1 MALAMNRLSSLVI
14 LVCLP
19 ACRSGGNARA
29 PEPVAAPVAAAP
41 MDGARCTS
49 SWLTPPAVEPSIAVP
64 ADGGAVLLHA
74 AGVGTQNYACQTAAD
89 GGTGWALLGPAA
101 DLSDC
106 RGAVIGHHFASDG
119 GAAAPEW
126 QSNDGTFVIGHK
138 LAALPTDGGAASVPS
153 LLLQAV
159 ARGGSGALSQTAYVQ
174 RLDADGGAA
183 LGPCNAG
190 DTLQV
195 PYAADYYFYG
205 R

>member
-1 MALAMNRLSSLVI
+1 MKRLPLLVV
-14 LVCLP
+14 LVSLP
-19 ACRSGGNARA
+19 ACRSGSNARA
-29 PEPVAAPVAAAP
+29 PEPVAAPLAVAP
-41 MDGARCTS
+41 TDGARCTA
-49 SWLTPPAVEPSIAVP
+49 SWLAPPAVNPSIAVP

-74 AGVGTQNYACQTAAD
+74 TGVGTQNYACQTTAD
-89 GGTGWALLGPAA
+89 GGTGWSLLGPAA

-106 RGAVIGHHFASDG
+106 RGAIIGHHFASDG
-119 GAAAPEW
+119 GAASPEW
-126 QSNDGTFVIGHK
+126 QSNDGTFVVGHK
-138 LAALPTDGGAASVPS
+138 VAALATDGGTSVPS

-159 ARGGSGALSQTAYVQ
+159 ARGGSGTLSQTAYVQ

-190 DTLQV
+190 DTLEV

>member
-1 MALAMNRLSSLVI
+1 MKRFRLLV
-14 LVCLP
+14 LLLCLP
-19 ACRSGGNARA
+19 ACRSAASARA
-29 PEPVAAPVAAAP
+29 PEPVEAPDAAATT
-41 MDGARCTS
+41 DGARCTS
-49 SWLTPPAVEPSIAVP
+49 SWLAAPTVNPSIAVP

-74 AGVGTQNYACQTAAD
+74 TGAGTQNYACKTTDD
-89 GGTGWALLGPAA
+89 GGTGWTLLGPAA

-119 GAAAPEW
+119 GAAYPEW
-126 QSNDGTFVIGHK
+126 QTADGAYVVGHK
-138 LAALPTDGGAASVPS
+138 VAARGTDGGTVSVPS

-159 ARGGSGALSQTAYVQ
+159 ARGGAGTLGRTAYVQ

-183 LGPCNAG
+183 VGPCNAG